1 MSKSLASKPPSFFW
15 TLAEGRAIFELN
27 SFYLSRPLKRFLPQG
42 DGHPVLV
49 LPGFMATDFS
59 TRPLRKLLD
68 DIGYQS
74 HPWGLGRNMIFN
86 ADRETEM
93 GALLKRIYQES
104 GKQKV
109 SLVGWS
115 LGGAFARELAKSFP
129 NYVRCVIS
137 LGSPINGDRQSS
149 NARHLFDAINGEPT
163 TAEAKRYAT
172 LGELPK
178 VPCTSIYSKTD
189 GIVAWQAS
197 LQDESPISENIR
209 VPASHLGMGVNPLV
223 MYAIADRLIQN
234 PKKWQAFDIKG
245 ARKLFFK
252 KP

>member
-1 MSKSLASKPPSFFW
+1 MSKSLTSKPPSFFW
-15 TLAEGRAIFELN
+15 TLAECRAIFELN
-27 SFYLSRPLKRFLPQG
+27 SFYLSRPFKRFLPQG

-59 TRPLRKLLD
+59 TRPLRKLLN
-68 DIGYQS
+68 DIGYQA
-74 HPWGLGRNMIFN
+74 HPWRLGRNMVFH
-86 ADRETEM
+86 AEREAEM
-93 GALLKRIYQES
+93 GRLIKSIYEES
-104 GKQKV
+104 GKQKI

-115 LGGAFARELAKSFP
+115 LGGTFARELAKTFP
-129 NYVRCVIS
+129 KYVRCVIS

-163 TAEAKRYAT
+163 PTETKRYST
-172 LGELPK
+172 LRELPT

-197 LQDESPISENIR
+197 LQEESPISENIR
-209 VPASHLGMGVNPLV
+209 VPASHLGLGVNPLV
-223 MYAIADRLIQN
+223 MYAIADRLAQN

-245 ARKLFFK
+245 ARKLFFR